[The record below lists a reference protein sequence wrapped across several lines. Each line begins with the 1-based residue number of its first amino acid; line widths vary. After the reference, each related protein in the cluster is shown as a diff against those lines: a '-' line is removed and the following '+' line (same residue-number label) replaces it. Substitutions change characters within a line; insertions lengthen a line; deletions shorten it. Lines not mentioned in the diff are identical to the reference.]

1 MEDDKVQDHKSISDH
16 GQATTTAE
24 NTVVSMKMTTRL
36 EGSKKKRGQISY
48 TPYMQYTCINKK
60 IINTPKK

>member
-1 MEDDKVQDHKSISDH
+1 MEDDKVQEHKPDSHH

-36 EGSKKKRGQISY
+36 EGSTKQREGQISY
-48 TPYMQYTCINKK
+48 TPYGVHAIYIN
-60 IINTPKK
+60 